1 MQYFSEYRM
10 HSFKKNESKRSQKNW
25 GRWMVEDRLLGLG
38 KDHKELKEKKN
49 EKINRTAIC

>member
-1 MQYFSEYRM
+1 MKAND
-10 HSFKKNESKRSQKNW
+10 HKKNW